1 MKTLSLVRRFCKL
14 ALALV
19 VISHTPM
26 VVAADNVISATSA
39 DLLDPSAAFK
49 VEIRQRDA
57 FTAELKFEVAP
68 GYYLYRDRIRAELL
82 TTQAPAK
89 KSTDKRKASVT
100 GTTANNLALSK
111 PAGKPIEDPTFG
123 KVDIYDAN
131 TTMLIDLTKLGRM
144 NQDITLTLISQGC
157 AAVGVCFPPQ
167 KHIFNLK
174 YQPNALVAGNWIRPN
189 ILADNSIGFGKSGLS
204 SFPINTAPVSSP
216 ARPAKAL

>member
-1 MKTLSLVRRFCKL
+1 MKTFILISIFCKL

-19 VISHTPM
+19 ISHIPM
-26 VVAADNVISATSA
+26 ASAADIAKSATSA

-49 VEIRQRDA
+49 AEIRQRDA

-82 TTQAPAK
+82 TTQAPTK

-100 GTTANNLALSK
+100 SATAYNLALSK
-111 PAGKPIEDPTFG
+111 PAGKPIDDPTFG

-131 TTMLIDLTKLGRM
+131 TTMLIDLTKLGKK

-167 KHIFNLK
+167 KYIFNLK
-174 YQPNALVAGNWIRPN
+174 YQPNSLVAGSWIRPN
-189 ILADNSIGFGKSGLS
+189 ILADSNISFGKSGLS
-204 SFPINTAPVSSP
+204 SFPVNTAPVSSP